1 MRLEALSRSS
11 ASVQAQVLELPASK
25 VMRGLAVQ
33 KNGASVQDF
42 AIPKPGDDDIVVKTV
57 AVALNPMDWKRA
69 HALPSSSTCCS
80 P

>member
-1 MRLEALSRSS
+1 MIEVDAEPKQATSSKAGSAKLAALKNAPRVGSKLRNSF
-11 ASVQAQVLELPASK
+11 QVEKDEQS
-25 VMRGLAVQ
+25 
-33 KNGASVQDF
+33 
-42 AIPKPGDDDIVVKTV
+42 GDDDIVVKTV